1 LILDEATANIDTVTE
16 VLIQQALDRLLY
28 ERTSI
33 VIAHRLSTVRKAD
46 WIYVLDQGK
55 IREQGTHAEL
65 LAQKGLY
72 YDLHER
78 QFIGE

>member
-1 LILDEATANIDTVTE
+1 VTE

-46 WIYVLDQGK
+46 WIYVLEQGK